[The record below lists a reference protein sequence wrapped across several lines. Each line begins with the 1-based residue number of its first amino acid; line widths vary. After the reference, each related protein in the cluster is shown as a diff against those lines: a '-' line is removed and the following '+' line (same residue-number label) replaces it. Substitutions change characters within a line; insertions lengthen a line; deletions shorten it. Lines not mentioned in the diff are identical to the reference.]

1 MATTQ
6 IYLQGG
12 PCDGRTVS
20 ADQIVGGLVGYI
32 KCGGGY
38 YEDKGAG
45 SRANGNPIWSYA
57 GKSPPQPPGGGTV
70 KAARA
75 HGGWHDVRVS
85 INKHMPAALRSSHR
99 NTQAALRSL
108 SRARKVRL

>member
-1 MATTQ
+1 MAAATP

-12 PCDGRTVS
+12 PCDGKTTD
-20 ADQIVGGLVGYI
+20 ANAIVGGLTAYI
-32 KCGGGY
+32 PCGGGY
-38 YEDKGAG
+38 YID
-45 SRANGNPIWSYA
+45 SGNTRPDGTPIWKYY
-57 GKSPPQPPGGGTV
+57 GKSAPQPPGGATS
-70 KAARA
+70 ARA

-85 INKHMPAALRSSHR
+85 VNKHMPAALRSSHH